1 MFLNGYIVDTMCGCW
16 MILLMII
23 DIFLDRFIRDTVHC
37 TIHTV
42 HHSNKVNQ
50 RMDKLCSK
58 GTMVGRRL
66 DNIWYF
72 PDIYVSIYVT
82 QYTILSYTPPTTTCR
97 TRFQIMWIHYIFFF
111 GTTYLVHSTVCK
123 LNIIMEQLFRYI
135 YRYLPA
141 GIAANTA
148 IVDSV
153 LWYGLVTH
161 GTLALQN
168 WNRFLYKTIVS
179 SLIWSY
185 IIHGWVFVLERYFQY
200 NFFGGVGIKR
210 LRKTALLYY
219 RTYCRGS
226 MEHSTTSCSRLLG
239 AVSLL
244 YNHFFGCFTPLGG

>member
-1 MFLNGYIVDTMCGCW
+1 
-16 MILLMII
+16 
-23 DIFLDRFIRDTVHC
+23 
-37 TIHTV
+37 
-42 HHSNKVNQ
+42 
-50 RMDKLCSK
+50 MDKLCSK

-82 QYTILSYTPPTTTCR
+82 QYTILSYTAHYCR

-141 GIAANTA
+141 RVAANTA
-148 IVDSV
+148 IVYSV

-168 WNRFLYKTIVS
+168 WNRFLYEMIVS
-179 SLIWSY
+179 HILWLGFCIGKILSL
-185 IIHGWVFVLERYFQY
+185 V
-200 NFFGGVGIKR
+200 
-210 LRKTALLYY
+210 
-219 RTYCRGS
+219 
-226 MEHSTTSCSRLLG
+226 STTFLG
-239 AVSLL
+239 VLALKGYGKQPFCTTEHTAEAQWNTRPPRVQD
-244 YNHFFGCFTPLGG
+244 Y